1 MPSATPSPN
10 VTSPECNE
18 GHGATDPEPPS
29 RLRIDVVQEAGDW
42 SIRAGIV
49 EAVNQAADALVAT
62 HEVELKTFEACVAL
76 SCDEHVARLNKTY
89 RGKSTSTNVLS
100 FPASGS
106 RPEANFLGDVVLAEE
121 TVAREAEALG
131 LPFRHHLQHL
141 IVHGLLHLLG
151 FDHECD
157 DDAQAMETV
166 EIRTLERLGIAN
178 PYETSASARRIEH
191 TKAP

>member
-49 EAVNQAADALVAT
+49 EAVNQAADALAAT

-89 RGKSTSTNVLS
+89 RGKSASTNVLA

-106 RPEANFLGDVVLAEE
+106 LPEANFLGDVVLAEE

>member
-1 MPSATPSPN
+1 
-10 VTSPECNE
+10 
-18 GHGATDPEPPS
+18 
-29 RLRIDVVQEAGDW
+29 
-42 SIRAGIV
+42 
-49 EAVNQAADALVAT
+49 
-62 HEVELKTFEACVAL
+62 
-76 SCDEHVARLNKTY
+76 
-89 RGKSTSTNVLS
+89 
-100 FPASGS
+100 
-106 RPEANFLGDVVLAEE
+106 
-121 TVAREAEALG
+121 
-131 LPFRHHLQHL
+131 LQHL